1 MISFLGEKAAIEGCG
16 SNRIL
21 SFEAQIQH
29 LMYEKKHAKAMAM
42 YDTKLCQKYDK
53 NYTIGYINAMKEASY
68 DHALELYQKGCS
80 EALMEWTEDLT
91 ELVQDK
97 TNHELL
103 DEKINAISLDISKE
117 FKSECNISAN
127 DLYSSLAKLRTLVDY
142 QTFEK
147 FIDDDEM
154 TNFFKNDIQAYDY
167 FKPITEQRLKMLATI
182 PKMDLNQGQNKSPMK
197 SRIVRAK
204 QIKTT
209 AYDICQNLIFEVCEL
224 GRQNEDFNFVY
235 KNISNLDSLKDQ
247 FNLESQKI
255 KNVERNIHY
264 QKSLLFWSWGQE
276 NMAIKMMKG
285 HIKNIR
291 ENPIFLADSLIKMA
305 SWLWSS
311 RSENANVILDDYY
324 IKAME
329 IYEKTL
335 ENAEKGKL
343 LGKYSN

>member
-1 MISFLGEKAAIEGCG
+1 M
-16 SNRIL
+16 
-21 SFEAQIQH
+21 
-29 LMYEKKHAKAMAM
+29 
-42 YDTKLCQKYDK
+42 
-53 NYTIGYINAMKEASY
+53 
-68 DHALELYQKGCS
+68 
-80 EALMEWTEDLT
+80 
-91 ELVQDK
+91 
-97 TNHELL
+97 
-103 DEKINAISLDISKE
+103 
-117 FKSECNISAN
+117 
-127 DLYSSLAKLRTLVDY
+127 
-142 QTFEK
+142 
-147 FIDDDEM
+147 
-154 TNFFKNDIQAYDY
+154 
-167 FKPITEQRLKMLATI
+167 
-182 PKMDLNQGQNKSPMK
+182 
-197 SRIVRAK
+197 
-204 QIKTT
+204 
-209 AYDICQNLIFEVCEL
+209 
-224 GRQNEDFNFVY
+224 
-235 KNISNLDSLKDQ
+235 
-247 FNLESQKI
+247 ESQKI